1 MSFVPTMGGL
11 HQGHARLIRAAVRA
25 ESSNGSVLVSTYINP
40 LQFGVDEDFDRYPR
54 TFEEDCALTDQA
66 GASVLWCPD
75 ERQVYP
81 YGSGEGW
88 RLQAPASLTAH
99 LCGPWRSG
107 HFDGVVTVVMRLLG
121 LVRPSQLWLGEKDW
135 QQLTILRHLVNDFG
149 LSVKVRGCPTVRESD
164 GLAASSRNRYLSDA
178 ERTVASAFSSALSSA
193 ARDLSRGAVDEA
205 SRHAAL
211 HQQLRRA
218 GLEVEYVETVDPVT
232 LQPAPPGRSIRLLA
246 AAVRCGATRLIDHVF
261 IMTRSPIVA
270 IDGPAGAGKSTVT
283 RAFAERMGLL
293 YLDTGA
299 MYRAVTWWVQKN
311 GADPSS
317 APAVEALLDGLEVDL
332 SPLRDGVQTVRVNGR
347 DITEA
352 IRDPEVTG
360 SVSLVAAHPC
370 VRALLTQQQQR
381 LGVRGG
387 LVAEGRDIGTAVF
400 PDADVKVFLTA
411 TPEERARRRA
421 KDLEARG
428 HAVPELSELEAQI
441 VERDRLDSTREV
453 APLVQAE
460 DATELI
466 TDGMSIEAVIDALE
480 DLFRFRVAE
489 EVWPTPEG

>member
-1 MSFVPTMGGL
+1 MGGL
-11 HQGHARLIRAAVRA
+11 HQGHARLISAAVRA
-25 ESSNGSVLVSTYINP
+25 ESSTGSVLVSTYINP

-66 GASVLWCPD
+66 GASALWCPD

-107 HFDGVVTVVMRLLG
+107 HLDGVVTVVMRLLG

-135 QQLTILRHLVNDFG
+135 QQLTILRHLVKDFG

-193 ARDLSRGAVDEA
+193 ARDLSQGSVDEA

-232 LQPAPPGRSIRLLA
+232 LQPAPPSRSIRLLA
-246 AAVRCGATRLIDHVF
+246 AAVRCGATRLIDHDF

-299 MYRAVTWWVQKN
+299 MYRAVTWWVQRN

-317 APAVEALLDGLEVDL
+317 ASAVEALLDGLEVDL

-370 VRALLTQQQQR
+370 VRALLTRQQQR

-453 APLVQAE
+453 APLVQAD

>member
-1 MSFVPTMGGL
+1 MGGL
-11 HQGHARLIRAAVRA
+11 HQGHARLISAAVRA
-25 ESSNGSVLVSTYINP
+25 ESSTGSVLVSTYINP

-66 GASVLWCPD
+66 GASALWCPD

-121 LVRPSQLWLGEKDW
+121 LVRPSQLWWGEKDW
-135 QQLTILRHLVNDFG
+135 QQLTILRHLVKDFG

-193 ARDLSRGAVDEA
+193 ARDLSQGSVDEA

-232 LQPAPPGRSIRLLA
+232 LQPAPPSRSIRLLA
-246 AAVRCGATRLIDHVF
+246 AAVRCGATRLIDHDF

-299 MYRAVTWWVQKN
+299 MYRAVTWWVQRN

-317 APAVEALLDGLEVDL
+317 ASAVEALLDGLEVDL

-370 VRALLTQQQQR
+370 VRALLTRQQQR

-453 APLVQAE
+453 APLVQAD

>member
-1 MSFVPTMGGL
+1 MGGL
-11 HQGHARLIRAAVRA
+11 HQGHARLIAAAVT
-25 ESSNGSVLVSTYINP
+25 SCGGKGSVLVSTFVNP
-40 LQFGVDEDFDRYPR
+40 LQFGVDEDFDCYPR
-54 TFEEDCALTDQA
+54 TFEDDCALAKQA
-66 GASVLWCPD
+66 GASALWCPD

-81 YGSGEGW
+81 YGTSEGW
-88 RLQAPASLTAH
+88 RLQAPARLTAH

-121 LVRPSQLWLGEKDW
+121 LVRPHQLWLGEKDW
-135 QQLTILRHLVNDFG
+135 QQLTILRHLIKDFG
-149 LSVKVRGCPTVRESD
+149 LPVRVRGCPTVREAD
-164 GLAASSRNRYLSDA
+164 GLAASSRNRYLGDA
-178 ERTVASAFSSALSSA
+178 QRTVASAFSSALCA
-193 ARDLSRGAVDEA
+193 IARDVCAGDVDEA
-205 SRHAAL
+205 SAQAAL
-211 HQQLRRA
+211 HQQLREA

-232 LQPAPPGRSIRLLA
+232 LQPARPGRSIRMLA
-246 AAVRCGATRLIDHVF
+246 AAVRCGETRLIDHVF

-311 GADPSS
+311 GGDPSS
-317 APAVEALLDGLEVDL
+317 APAVEALLEGLEVDL
-332 SPLRDGVQTVRVNGR
+332 SPLKDGVQTVRVNGR
-347 DITEA
+347 DITDA

-370 VRALLTQQQQR
+370 VRALLTRQQQR
-381 LGVRGG
+381 LGERGG

-428 HAVPELSELEAQI
+428 HAVPDLAELEAQI
-441 VERDRLDSTREV
+441 VERDRLDSTRDV
-453 APLVQAE
+453 APLVQAD

-489 EVWPTPEG
+489 EIWPKPES

>member
-1 MSFVPTMGGL
+1 MGGL
-11 HQGHARLIRAAVRA
+11 HQGHARLIGAAVKSCRVK
-25 ESSNGSVLVSTYINP
+25 GSVLVSTFVNP

-54 TFEEDCALTDQA
+54 TFEDDCALSDQA
-66 GASVLWCPD
+66 GASALWCPD

-81 YGSGEGW
+81 YGTSEGW

-135 QQLTILRHLVNDFG
+135 QQLTILRHLVKDFG

-193 ARDLSRGAVDEA
+193 ARDLSQGSVDEA

-317 APAVEALLDGLEVDL
+317 ASAVEALLDGLEVDL
-332 SPLRDGVQTVRVNGR
+332 SPLRDGVQNVRVNGR

-453 APLVQAE
+453 APLVQAD

>member
-1 MSFVPTMGGL
+1 MGGL
-11 HQGHARLIRAAVRA
+11 HQGHARLISAAVRA
-25 ESSNGSVLVSTYINP
+25 ESSTGSVLVSTYINP

-66 GASVLWCPD
+66 GASALWCPD

-81 YGSGEGW
+81 HGSGEGW

-135 QQLTILRHLVNDFG
+135 QQLTILRHLVKDFG

-193 ARDLSRGAVDEA
+193 ARDLSQGSVDEA

-299 MYRAVTWWVQKN
+299 MYRAVTWWVQRN

-317 APAVEALLDGLEVDL
+317 ASAVEALLDGLEVDL

-370 VRALLTQQQQR
+370 VRALLTRQQQR

-441 VERDRLDSTREV
+441 VERDRLDSTRDV
-453 APLVQAE
+453 APLVQAD

>member
-1 MSFVPTMGGL
+1 MGGL
-11 HQGHARLIRAAVRA
+11 HQGHARLIGAAVKDQ
-25 ESSNGSVLVSTYINP
+25 GSMGPVLVSTFINP
-40 LQFGVDEDFDRYPR
+40 LQFGVDEDFGRYPR
-54 TFEEDCALTDQA
+54 TFEADCTLTEQA
-66 GASVLWCPD
+66 GATALWSPD

-81 YGSGEGW
+81 YGDSEGW
-88 RLQAPASLTAH
+88 RLQAPSRLTAH
-99 LCGPWRSG
+99 LCGPWRPG

-121 LVRPSQLWLGEKDW
+121 LVRPRQLWLGEKDW

-149 LSVKVRGCPTVRESD
+149 LTVRVRGCATVRESD
-164 GLAASSRNRYLSDA
+164 GLAASSRNRYLSVA
-178 ERTVASAFSSALSSA
+178 ERTKASVFGSALCSA
-193 ARDLSRGAVDEA
+193 ARAGSRGVIDGAFDN
-205 SRHAAL
+205 AAL
-211 HQQLRRA
+211 HQQLREA

-246 AAVRCGATRLIDHVF
+246 ASVRCGATRLIDHVF
-261 IMTRSPIVA
+261 VMTRSPIVA

-317 APAVEALLDGLEVDL
+317 APAVEALLEELEVDL
-332 SPLRDGVQTVRVNGR
+332 SPLKDGVQTVRVNGR
-347 DITEA
+347 DITDA

-370 VRALLTQQQQR
+370 VRALLTRQQQR
-381 LGVRGG
+381 LGERGG

-411 TPEERARRRA
+411 SPEERARRRA

-453 APLVQAE
+453 APLVQAD

-466 TDGMSIEAVIDALE
+466 TDGMSIDAVIDALE

>member
-1 MSFVPTMGGL
+1 MGGL
-11 HQGHARLIRAAVRA
+11 HQGHARLISAAVRA
-25 ESSNGSVLVSTYINP
+25 ESSTGSVLVSTYINP

-66 GASVLWCPD
+66 GASALWCPD

-135 QQLTILRHLVNDFG
+135 QQLTILRHLVKDFG

-193 ARDLSRGAVDEA
+193 ARDLSQGSVDEA

-232 LQPAPPGRSIRLLA
+232 LQPAPPSRSIRLLA
-246 AAVRCGATRLIDHVF
+246 AAVRCGATRLIDHDF

-299 MYRAVTWWVQKN
+299 MYRAVTWWVQRN

-317 APAVEALLDGLEVDL
+317 ASAVEALLDGLEVDL

-360 SVSLVAAHPC
+360 SVSLVAAHPF
-370 VRALLTQQQQR
+370 VRALLTRQQQR

-453 APLVQAE
+453 APLVQAD

>member
-1 MSFVPTMGGL
+1 MGGL
-11 HQGHARLIRAAVRA
+11 HQGHARLISAAVRA
-25 ESSNGSVLVSTYINP
+25 ESSTGSVLVSTYINP

-66 GASVLWCPD
+66 GASALWCPD

-135 QQLTILRHLVNDFG
+135 QQLTILRHLVKDFG

-193 ARDLSRGAVDEA
+193 ARDLSQGSVDEA

-246 AAVRCGATRLIDHVF
+246 AAVRCGATRLIDHDF

-299 MYRAVTWWVQKN
+299 MYRAVTWWVQRN

-317 APAVEALLDGLEVDL
+317 ASAVEALLDGLEVDL

-453 APLVQAE
+453 APLVQAD

>member
-1 MSFVPTMGGL
+1 MGGL
-11 HQGHARLIRAAVRA
+11 HQGHARLISAAVRA
-25 ESSNGSVLVSTYINP
+25 ESSTGSVLVSTYINP

-66 GASVLWCPD
+66 GASALWCPD

-135 QQLTILRHLVNDFG
+135 QQLTILRHLVKDFG

-193 ARDLSRGAVDEA
+193 ARDLSQGSVDEA

-232 LQPAPPGRSIRLLA
+232 LQPAPPSRSIRLLA
-246 AAVRCGATRLIDHVF
+246 AAVRCGATRLIDHDF

-317 APAVEALLDGLEVDL
+317 ASAVEALLDGLEVDL

-381 LGVRGG
+381 LGVRVG

-453 APLVQAE
+453 APLVQAD

>member
-1 MSFVPTMGGL
+1 
-11 HQGHARLIRAAVRA
+11 
-25 ESSNGSVLVSTYINP
+25 
-40 LQFGVDEDFDRYPR
+40 
-54 TFEEDCALTDQA
+54 
-66 GASVLWCPD
+66 
-75 ERQVYP
+75 
-81 YGSGEGW
+81 
-88 RLQAPASLTAH
+88 
-99 LCGPWRSG
+99 
-107 HFDGVVTVVMRLLG
+107 
-121 LVRPSQLWLGEKDW
+121 
-135 QQLTILRHLVNDFG
+135 
-149 LSVKVRGCPTVRESD
+149 
-164 GLAASSRNRYLSDA
+164 
-178 ERTVASAFSSALSSA
+178 
-193 ARDLSRGAVDEA
+193 
-205 SRHAAL
+205 
-211 HQQLRRA
+211 
-218 GLEVEYVETVDPVT
+218 
-232 LQPAPPGRSIRLLA
+232 
-246 AAVRCGATRLIDHVF
+246 
-261 IMTRSPIVA
+261 MTRSPIVA

-311 GADPSS
+311 GADTSS
-317 APAVEALLDGLEVDL
+317 APAVEALLEELEVDL
-332 SPLRDGVQTVRVNGR
+332 SPLKDGVQTVRVNGR
-347 DITEA
+347 DITDA

-370 VRALLTQQQQR
+370 VRALLTRQQQR
-381 LGVRGG
+381 LGERGG

-411 TPEERARRRA
+411 SPEERARRRA

-453 APLVQAE
+453 APLVQAD

-466 TDGMSIEAVIDALE
+466 TDGMSIDAVIDALE

>member
-1 MSFVPTMGGL
+1 MGGL
-11 HQGHARLIRAAVRA
+11 HQGHARLISAAVRA
-25 ESSNGSVLVSTYINP
+25 ESSTGSVLVSTFINP

-66 GASVLWCPD
+66 GASALWCPD

-81 YGSGEGW
+81 HGSGEGW

-135 QQLTILRHLVNDFG
+135 QQLTILRHLVKDFG

-193 ARDLSRGAVDEA
+193 ARDLSQGSVDEA

-299 MYRAVTWWVQKN
+299 MYRAVTWWVHKN

-317 APAVEALLDGLEVDL
+317 ASAVEALLDGLEVDL
-332 SPLRDGVQTVRVNGR
+332 SPLRDGVQNVRVNGR

-453 APLVQAE
+453 APLVQAD

>member
-1 MSFVPTMGGL
+1 MGGL
-11 HQGHARLIRAAVRA
+11 HQGHARLISAAVRA
-25 ESSNGSVLVSTYINP
+25 ESSTGSILVSTYINP

-66 GASVLWCPD
+66 GASALWCPD

-135 QQLTILRHLVNDFG
+135 QQLTILRHLVKDFG

-193 ARDLSRGAVDEA
+193 ARDLSQGSVDEA

-232 LQPAPPGRSIRLLA
+232 LQPAPPSRSIRLLA
-246 AAVRCGATRLIDHVF
+246 AAVRCGATRLIDHDF

-317 APAVEALLDGLEVDL
+317 ASAVEALLDGLEVDL

-370 VRALLTQQQQR
+370 VRALLTRQQQR

-453 APLVQAE
+453 APLVQAD

>member
-1 MSFVPTMGGL
+1 M
-11 HQGHARLIRAAVRA
+11 
-25 ESSNGSVLVSTYINP
+25 
-40 LQFGVDEDFDRYPR
+40 
-54 TFEEDCALTDQA
+54 
-66 GASVLWCPD
+66 
-75 ERQVYP
+75 
-81 YGSGEGW
+81 
-88 RLQAPASLTAH
+88 
-99 LCGPWRSG
+99 
-107 HFDGVVTVVMRLLG
+107 
-121 LVRPSQLWLGEKDW
+121 VRPSQLWLGEKDW
-135 QQLTILRHLVNDFG
+135 QQLTILRHLVKDFG

-193 ARDLSRGAVDEA
+193 ARDLSQGSVDEA

-299 MYRAVTWWVQKN
+299 MYRAVTWWVQRN

-317 APAVEALLDGLEVDL
+317 ASAVEALLDGLEVDL

-453 APLVQAE
+453 APLVQAD